1 MKPMRYPT
9 HPGVLVRRQF
19 LEPLGL
25 SVTEAARRLRMSRK
39 ALSQFLNGRAR
50 LSLVMAKR
58 LAQAM
63 PRTDVA
69 FWLRVQLQHDLAA
82 SEWIKVPR
90 IKPFPAA

>member
-39 ALSQFLNGRAR
+39 ALSEFLNGRSR
-50 LSLVMAKR
+50 LSLAMAKR
-58 LAQAM
+58 LAQAL
-63 PRTDVA
+63 PKTDVA
-69 FWLRVQLQHDLAA
+69 YWLRLQLQHDLAQA
-82 SEWIKVPR
+82 HHIQVPKIR
-90 IKPFPAA
+90 PFPAA